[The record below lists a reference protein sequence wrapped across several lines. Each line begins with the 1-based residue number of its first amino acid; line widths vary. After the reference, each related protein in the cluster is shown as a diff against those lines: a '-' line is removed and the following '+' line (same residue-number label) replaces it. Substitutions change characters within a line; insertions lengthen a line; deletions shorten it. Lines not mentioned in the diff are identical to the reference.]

1 MYGIYTR
8 FANERRMNY
17 VKRFSKRI
25 KRFIPIIIL
34 ILVLCGVSFYVGKR
48 IGLNTDTSSSST
60 NIEDV
65 KVSKQTIKKTLTS
78 SGEIEASSTEKIK
91 LNTSYKFNSL
101 LVEEDDMIKKG
112 EKIIKYSN
120 GKYLTAPY
128 DLIITSTNL
137 PESKKICNSSHVI
150 SVSAYNVLSSTFRVD
165 ETKIDSVYI
174 GKTVKVK
181 VPALNDREFEGIV
194 TDITNTATN
203 GKFTATIEFDNDG
216 DVKLGMTINITV

>member
-1 MYGIYTR
+1 MKNS
-8 FANERRMNY
+8 F

-34 ILVLCGVSFYVGKR
+34 IFVLCGVSFYVGKR

-128 DLIITSTNL
+128 DLVIVSTSL
-137 PESKKICNSSHVI
+137 PDKGKKATSSNYIEV
-150 SVSAYNVLSSTFRVD
+150 YNVEEVLV
-165 ETKIDSVYI
+165 KISI
-174 GKTVKVK
+174 
-181 VPALNDREFEGIV
+181 
-194 TDITNTATN
+194 
-203 GKFTATIEFDNDG
+203 
-216 DVKLGMTINITV
+216 

>member
-1 MYGIYTR
+1 
-8 FANERRMNY
+8 
-17 VKRFSKRI
+17 
-25 KRFIPIIIL
+25 
-34 ILVLCGVSFYVGKR
+34 
-48 IGLNTDTSSSST
+48 
-60 NIEDV
+60 
-65 KVSKQTIKKTLTS
+65 
-78 SGEIEASSTEKIK
+78 
-91 LNTSYKFNSL
+91 
-101 LVEEDDMIKKG
+101 MIKKG

-150 SVSAYNVLSSTFRVD
+150 SVSAYIVLSSTFRVD

-174 GKTVKVK
+174 GKKVKVK
-181 VPALNDREFEGIV
+181 VTALNDREFEGIV